1 MTAHGEVID
10 RMEKATVVER
20 SRWPNHRIVVYVT
33 SIVLILLIDFRISVG
48 FAQTIRGSDFV
59 VLEGQSV
66 PGTAGEFFSD
76 FATPLV
82 NIHGNVAF
90 GGFFDSSQTGIF
102 LSNERL
108 LSAVAV
114 QGQTIPGIGTL
125 SHDFVWLAFNDRST
139 VVFSHNGISGGA
151 TTAAVFQKEL
161 GESLTAIVMQGDPAP
176 GTNSGV
182 FASFDRVDQNNE
194 DDVAFTATYEEGG
207 NFKSG
212 VFLKPHN
219 RPLIPIVLQG
229 DLLPGTGG
237 GSLCIQSSVRDI
249 NGPWLNNKGAVAFQA
264 SYICDAIELSGSMF
278 IKQWDQPIQPFV
290 LRGDKSRLP
299 LGTICYIGGAYWPGL
314 SNVGAMGL
322 LLGISA
328 GEDCTLAPDQF
339 GIYVKK
345 PGAMPLPCVMEG
357 SIAPGTAGEFTNL
370 FTPAMSQ
377 KGLLAF
383 GGVVTDK
390 QYPYMNYRGIFTCE
404 NGNSETVALQGQ
416 PKPGTSSTFG
426 FGTVGFDYASLSD
439 RGRVIF
445 LDRISPTG
453 VFESAH

>member
-1 MTAHGEVID
+1 MAHCEVID
-10 RMEKATVVER
+10 KMEKARVIEK

-33 SIVLILLIDFRISVG
+33 SLVLILLMDLLISVG
-48 FAQTIRGSDFV
+48 FAQTIRSSDFV

-76 FATPLV
+76 FATPFV
-82 NIHGNVAF
+82 NVRGHVAF
-90 GGFFDSSQTGIF
+90 GGFYDSSQTGIF
-102 LSNERL
+102 LSNEGL

-125 SHDFVWLAFNDRST
+125 SHDFVWLAFNNRST

-151 TTAAVFQKEL
+151 TAAAIFQKEL

-182 FASFDRVDQNNE
+182 FASFDRVDQNSE
-194 DDVAFTATYEEGG
+194 DDVAFTATYEEDGD
-207 NFKSG
+207 FKSG
-212 VFLKPHN
+212 VFLKLN
-219 RPLIPIVLQG
+219 NGPLIPIVLQG

-249 NGPWLNNKGAVAFQA
+249 NGPWLNDRGTVVFQA
-264 SYICDAIELSGSMF
+264 SYICDASELSGSMF
-278 IKQWDQPIQPFV
+278 IKQWDKPIQPFV
-290 LRGDKSRLP
+290 LRGDKSMLP

-314 SNVGAMGL
+314 TNVNAMGL

-345 PGAMPLPCVMEG
+345 LGAMPLPCVIEG
-357 SIAPGTAGEFTNL
+357 STAPGTPGEFTNL
-370 FTPAMSQ
+370 FTPAINH

-390 QYPYMNYRGIFTCE
+390 QYPYMNYRGIFTCK
-404 NGNSETVALQGQ
+404 NGNIKTVALQGQ

-439 RGRVIF
+439 KGRVIF